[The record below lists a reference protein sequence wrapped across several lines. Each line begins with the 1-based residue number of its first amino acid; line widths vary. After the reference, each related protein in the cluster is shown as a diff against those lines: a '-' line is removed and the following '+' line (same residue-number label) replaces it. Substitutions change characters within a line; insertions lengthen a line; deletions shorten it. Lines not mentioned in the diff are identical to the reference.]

1 MGDGDVGSET
11 INLTTD
17 SGSLCRRWEP
27 DIHAPGTVL
36 NDQFRG
42 ADVWELPR
50 SSGRSASHKGRIP
63 GPLAHGASLMRPCQ
77 ARWIATSRPSH
88 LPPSRRSMSRTL
100 EPFGNA
106 RTASMPAWIRSF
118 GKNRSTTDAVRTA
131 LSSHGWI
138 RISFSVAR
146 TNQYGTT
153 AHGAKR
159 PFAVQ
164 EECGRKL
171 A

>member
-1 MGDGDVGSET
+1 VGSET
-11 INLTTD
+11 INLATD

-42 ADVWELPR
+42 ADVWERYLAALE
-50 SSGRSASHKGRIP
+50 GRLRTKVVSRVHLRM
-63 GPLAHGASLMRPCQ
+63 GASLMRPFH

-131 LSSHGWI
+131 LSSRDWI

-146 TNQYGTT
+146 TN
-153 AHGAKR
+153 HMER
-159 PFAVQ
+159 PLMAQ
-164 EECGRKL
+164 SCRSRDLGE
-171 A
+171 

>member
-11 INLTTD
+11 INLATD

-36 NDQFRG
+36 NDQIRG
-42 ADVWELPR
+42 AGVWERYLAALEGRLRTKVVSRVHLRTGGEPDEGLPR
-50 SSGRSASHKGRIP
+50 EMDRDIEA
-63 GPLAHGASLMRPCQ
+63 
-77 ARWIATSRPSH
+77 IAPA
-88 LPPSRRSMSRTL
+88 PPSRRSMSRTL

-106 RTASMPAWIRSF
+106 RTASMPAWTRSF

-131 LSSHGWI
+131 LSSRGWI
-138 RISFSVAR
+138 QISFSVAR
-146 TNQYGTT
+146 TNPYGTT

-159 PFAVQ
+159 T
-164 EECGRKL
+164 
-171 A
+171 